1 MKINNNKPPEGPE
14 KHNVKKPSEAPKAGA
29 TAGGAGAGGPADSIR
44 ISKQGK
50 EAVQLIDA
58 IGKLPDVRTDRVNQ
72 VREAINSGNYKVDA
86 GKVAQKMIS
95 EIV

>member
-14 KHNVKKPSEAPKAGA
+14 QHNIKKPSETSKAGA
-29 TAGGAGAGGPADSIR
+29 PAGGAASGPADSIR

-50 EAVQLIDA
+50 EAAQIVEA
-58 IGKLPDVRTDRVNQ
+58 IGKLPDVRTDRVNEMKQ
-72 VREAINSGNYKVDA
+72 AIDSGNYNVDA